1 MLNAAQL
8 GKHLRAAR
16 ERRGLSQEEVA
27 GSLKLPRTAVTNIES
42 GLREVSTLELTRLAH
57 LYRISPA
64 SLLNT
69 SLDDDATVVL
79 MRAFEEASISVRFR
93 KAVEDVRSLFHEG
106 AVLRKMLGWE
116 IEDGLPSYASKI
128 ASPAEAIRQGETVAR
143 EERRRLGLGNAPL
156 GNIGALIRGQGI
168 WVAACDLPDDI
179 SGMFLCDQDDG
190 LAILINGEHRSA
202 RQRFSYAHE
211 YGHALFD
218 RDETVRLT
226 QKSNASELVEKRAN
240 AFAASFLMPSS
251 GIEEQ
256 LRQLDK
262 GQPSRQVQI
271 IYDVANNRKSEV
283 EIRPR
288 PGSQLISHQD
298 VAMVARHF
306 GVSYEAAVWRLKS
319 LNHLGPAET
328 TDLILQKDSGKGFM
342 RLLKLRDWDEDEISK
357 DERDQELRSQLA
369 WLGVEAYRRGEISA
383 GSLRELAAKLK
394 VSAEK
399 LLELAEIARGE

>member
-1 MLNAAQL
+1 
-8 GKHLRAAR
+8 
-16 ERRGLSQEEVA
+16 
-27 GSLKLPRTAVTNIES
+27 
-42 GLREVSTLELTRLAH
+42 
-57 LYRISPA
+57 
-64 SLLNT
+64 
-69 SLDDDATVVL
+69 
-79 MRAFEEASISVRFR
+79 
-93 KAVEDVRSLFHEG
+93 
-106 AVLRKMLGWE
+106 MLGWE